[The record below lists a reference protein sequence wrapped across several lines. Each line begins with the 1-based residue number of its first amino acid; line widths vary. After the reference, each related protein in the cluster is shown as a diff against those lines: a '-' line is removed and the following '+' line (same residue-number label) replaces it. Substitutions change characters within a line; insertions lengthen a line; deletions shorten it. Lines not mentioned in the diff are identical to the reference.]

1 MWYNRWVDTV
11 WRGETGMAVFWEQ
24 LLALVAVVFIAF
36 GTVYG
41 YRSWRR
47 NKMR

>member
-1 MWYNRWVDTV
+1 ML
-11 WRGETGMAVFWEQ
+11 WEQ
-24 LLALVAVVFIAF
+24 LLALAAVVVIAA

-47 NKMR
+47 NKMD

>member
-1 MWYNRWVDTV
+1 ME
-11 WRGETGMAVFWEQ
+11 GGKTGMAVFWEQ